1 MTAAPVWLN
10 VKDAATLVHRD
21 ISRIYAWIR
30 EERLT
35 SEEDEDGVTIVT
47 AAEVLELDARLNR
60 RRNNKKRRVSL
71 TPNTNR
77 TTIRD

>member
-1 MTAAPVWLN
+1 MSEQVWIT
-10 VKDAATLVHRD
+10 VKDAATLVRRD
-21 ISRIYAWIR
+21 ISRVYAWIR

-35 SEEDEDGVTIVT
+35 SEEDEDGNTIVA

-60 RRNNKKRRVSL
+60 RRNNKRRVPL
-71 TPNTNR
+71 TPSTNR